1 LSRLTSQDPAKSFE
15 KVSVVSRLA
24 VSDIERNL
32 TKSGFRLVARDPDFV
47 VCYGGDGTVLFAERR
62 FPEIPKLVI
71 KKSTMCRKCEYSL
84 HDLKH
89 VLPMVKEGA
98 FKIRK
103 EMKLE
108 ATFKNERLVGL
119 NEIQVRAKLPVYA
132 LRFSVSVDTKVIG
145 DLIGDGVVFA
155 TPFGS
160 TGYYKS
166 TGGKQFSK
174 GIGISFNNLHNRIVR
189 SVVVSEDSEI
199 RVKATRGPALVFAD
213 NNERPLAFQ
222 DNEAVIVR
230 KSESAANFI
239 FV

>member
-1 LSRLTSQDPAKSFE
+1 MFE

-24 VSDIERNL
+24 VSGVKRNL
-32 TKSGFRLVARDPDFV
+32 TKKGFKIVARDPDFV
-47 VCYGGDGTVLFAERR
+47 VCYGGDGTVLFSERR

-71 KKSTMCRKCEYSL
+71 KKSAVCRKCDYSL
-84 HDLKH
+84 HDLKN
-89 VLPMVKEGA
+89 VLPMIKVGK

-108 ATFKNERLVGL
+108 ATFNNERLVGL

-132 LRFSVSVDTKVIG
+132 LRFSVSVDTRAIG

-160 TGYYKS
+160 AGYYKS
-166 TGGKQFSK
+166 TGGKQFRK
-174 GIGISFNNLHNRIVR
+174 GIGVSFNNLHKRRVGSII
-189 SVVVSEDSEI
+189 VSEDSVI

-213 NNERPLAFQ
+213 NNERPLEFQ

-230 KSESAANFI
+230 KSESTANFI
-239 FV
+239 CV

>member
-1 LSRLTSQDPAKSFE
+1 LFE

-24 VSDIERNL
+24 VSGVKRNL
-32 TKSGFRLVARDPDFV
+32 TKKGFKIVARDPDFV

-71 KKSTMCRKCEYSL
+71 KKSAVCRKCDYSL
-84 HDLKH
+84 HDLKN
-89 VLPMVKEGA
+89 VLPMIKVGK

-108 ATFKNERLVGL
+108 ATFNNERLVGL

-132 LRFSVSVDTKVIG
+132 LRFSVSVDTRAIG

-160 TGYYKS
+160 AGYYKS
-166 TGGKQFSK
+166 TGGKQFRK
-174 GIGISFNNLHNRIVR
+174 GIGISFNNLHKRRVGSII
-189 SVVVSEDSEI
+189 VSEDSVI

-213 NNERPLAFQ
+213 NNERPLEFQ

-230 KSESAANFI
+230 KSESTANFI
-239 FV
+239 CV